1 MYVDSRRGA
10 KSVECAVIRGLRP
23 CICFVAMAV
32 TNLTVPGL
40 SHL

>member
-1 MYVDSRRGA
+1 MHVDSRIGA

-23 CICFVAMAV
+23 SICSAAMAV

-40 SHL
+40 SQL